1 MRHQY
6 DSRQDRVRCQDFLI
20 DLDESGS
27 FFSDGTGTTR
37 SASLTGG
44 GECCTVSK
52 VDIQEW
58 EEALCRKDDQLRIK
72 DARIRD
78 LEEQLRRQGHIIR
91 EQDERLSEL
100 ERRLGLNSSNSSK
113 PPSSDGLRKLPASAK
128 RSDASGEKAGGQKGH
143 AGKTLRRTETPD
155 RVDHHD
161 PEVCAHALTEDMS
174 VAQDIRQVHDLPAPA
189 PLVVTDHIAHSCV
202 CPACQ
207 GTTKA
212 AFPDGVRATVQYGPH
227 VISLAVSLN
236 TYQLI
241 PTKRLVETFR
251 DLFGVPMCGH

>member
-6 DSRQDRVRCQDFLI
+6 DSRQNRVRCQDFLI

-100 ERRLGLNSSNSSK
+100 ERRLGLCR
-113 PPSSDGLRKLPASAK
+113 DGAARGGAST
-128 RSDASGEKAGGQKGH
+128 GH
-143 AGKTLRRTETPD
+143 
-155 RVDHHD
+155 
-161 PEVCAHALTEDMS
+161 
-174 VAQDIRQVHDLPAPA
+174 
-189 PLVVTDHIAHSCV
+189 
-202 CPACQ
+202 
-207 GTTKA
+207 
-212 AFPDGVRATVQYGPH
+212 PH
-227 VISLAVSLN
+227 
-236 TYQLI
+236 
-241 PTKRLVETFR
+241 
-251 DLFGVPMCGH
+251 G